1 MPSKT
6 LILDPL
12 TLRGRELLLCSD
24 QLDGIVGEWDFRHT
38 DLDEEHQI
46 ADMSAGPALVP
57 PLDGADD
64 FVGADVIVV
73 ASDGWSSRH
82 EHLLAHL
89 DNNPGIFLLDLTG
102 LENLRDRTTPSIG
115 DVGPD
120 SRQLRVAHPALFATS
135 RVVEVLSHLG
145 ALRGSLAVFD
155 PASAFGREAIEIL
168 ARQAAQRM
176 QGAQAD
182 DRIHGHVLAFNA
194 VAVESDELQEDAS
207 LILPDL
213 PLAITRTL
221 SGSFHGHLAHLGLSF
236 EHRVEPEDLRNVL
249 AQAEGIEIESLP
261 ISLDSVPDRD
271 HVVVTPPSLSPD
283 GTQLALTMMADGLRV
298 GGALTAVEILERLL

>member
-1 MPSKT
+1 VSSKT

-12 TLRGRELLLCSD
+12 TLRGRELLTCSD
-24 QLDGIVGEWDFRHT
+24 RLDGVVGEWDFRHT

-46 ADMSAGPALVP
+46 ADMVAGPALVP
-57 PLDGADD
+57 PLDGPKD
-64 FVGADVIVV
+64 FDGADVIVV

-82 EHLLAHL
+82 EHLLT
-89 DNNPGIFLLDLTG
+89 FLQDRSETALIDLSG
-102 LENLRDRTTPSIG
+102 FEALRDHTTPSIG

-135 RVVEVLSHLG
+135 RVFEVLSHLG
-145 ALRGSLAVFD
+145 ALGGSLAVVD
-155 PASAFGREAIEIL
+155 PASASGREAIKIL
-168 ARQAAQRM
+168 ARQASQRA
-176 QGAQAD
+176 QGAQVDA
-182 DRIHGHVLAFNA
+182 RIQGHVLAFNEI
-194 VAVESDELQEDAS
+194 AVESDGLQEDAS

-236 EHRVEPEDLRNVL
+236 DHRLEPDDVRDVL

-261 ISLDSVPDRD
+261 ISLDSVANRD
-271 HVVVTPPSLSPD
+271 HVIVTPPVLSPD

-298 GGALTAVEILERLL
+298 GGALTVVEILERLL

>member
-135 RVVEVLSHLG
+135 RVVEVLSHLS
-145 ALRGSLAVFD
+145 ALRGSLAVVD
-155 PASAFGREAIEIL
+155 PASTFGREAIEIL

>member
-57 PLDGADD
+57 PLEGLDD
-64 FVGADVIVV
+64 FVGADTIVV

-89 DNNPGIFLLDLTG
+89 DNNPETILLDLTG
-102 LENLRDRTTPSIG
+102 FENLRDRTTPSIG

-135 RVVEVLSHLG
+135 RVVEVLSHLS
-145 ALRGSLAVFD
+145 ALRGSLAVVD

-249 AQAEGIEIESLP
+249 AQAEGIEIESPP

>member
-1 MPSKT
+1 VPSKT

-57 PLDGADD
+57 PLEGPDD
-64 FVGADVIVV
+64 FVGADAIVV

-89 DNNPGIFLLDLTG
+89 DNNPETILLDLTG
-102 LENLRDRTTPSIG
+102 FENLRDRTTPSIG

-135 RVVEVLSHLG
+135 RVVEVLSHLS
-145 ALRGSLAVFD
+145 ALRGSLAVVD

-249 AQAEGIEIESLP
+249 AQAEGIEIESPP

>member
-1 MPSKT
+1 VPSKT

-57 PLDGADD
+57 PLEGPDD
-64 FVGADVIVV
+64 FVGADAIVV

-135 RVVEVLSHLG
+135 RVVEVLSHLS
-145 ALRGSLAVFD
+145 ALRGSLAVVD

-236 EHRVEPEDLRNVL
+236 EHRVEPDDVRDVL
-249 AQAEGIEIESLP
+249 AQAEGIEIDSLP

-298 GGALTAVEILERLL
+298 GGALTAVEILEALI

>member
-12 TLRGRELLLCSD
+12 TLRGRELLRCSEP
-24 QLDGIVGEWDFRHT
+24 LDGIVGEWDFRHT

-46 ADMSAGPALVP
+46 ADMKEGPALVP
-57 PLDGADD
+57 PLEGLDD
-64 FVGADVIVV
+64 FAGGDVIVV

-82 EHLLAHL
+82 QHLIAYL
-89 DNNPGIFLLDLTG
+89 DNNPETILLDLTG
-102 LENLRDRTTPSIG
+102 FENLRDRTTPSIG

-145 ALRGSLAVFD
+145 AVRGSLAVVD
-155 PASAFGREAIEIL
+155 PASAYGREAIKIL
-168 ARQAAQRM
+168 AQQATQRV
-176 QGAQAD
+176 QGEQAKEH
-182 DRIHGHVLAFNA
+182 IHGHVLAFNS

-207 LILPDL
+207 LVLPGV
-213 PLAITRTL
+213 PLAVTRTL
-221 SGSFHGHLAHLGLSF
+221 SSSFHGHLAHLSVSF
-236 EHRVEPEDLRNVL
+236 EHRVEPSSIRDVL
-249 AQAEGIEIESLP
+249 KQAEGIEIGSLP
-261 ISLDSVPDRD
+261 LSLDSVTDRD
-271 HVVVTPPSLSPD
+271 DVVVTPPSLSPD
-283 GTQLALTMMADGLRV
+283 GTQLALTMMADGLRI

>member
-1 MPSKT
+1 
-6 LILDPL
+6 L
-12 TLRGRELLLCSD
+12 SD
-24 QLDGIVGEWDFRHT
+24 RLDGVVGEWDFRHT

-46 ADMSAGPALVP
+46 ADMIQGPALVP
-57 PLDGADD
+57 PVEGPDD
-64 FVGADVIVV
+64 FIGADVIVI

-82 EHLLAHL
+82 EHLLAYL
-89 DNNPGIFLLDLTG
+89 DDNPETILLDLTG
-102 LENLRDRTTPSIG
+102 FEDLRDRTTPSIG

-120 SRQLRVAHPALFATS
+120 SRQLRVAHPALFGTS

-145 ALRGSLAVFD
+145 ALGGSLAVVD
-155 PASAFGREAIEIL
+155 PASAYGREAVEIL
-168 ARQAAQRM
+168 ARQGAQRM
-176 QGAQAD
+176 KGDQVV
-182 DRIHGHVLAFNA
+182 DRIQGHVLAFNA
-194 VAVESDELQEDAS
+194 VAVESDDLQEDAS

-236 EHRVEPEDLRNVL
+236 ERRVEPGDVRDVL
-249 AQAEGIEIESLP
+249 AQAEGIEIESPP

-283 GTQLALTMMADGLRV
+283 GTQMALTMMADGLRV
-298 GGALTAVEILERLL
+298 GGALTAVEILEALV

>member
-1 MPSKT
+1 VPSKT

-12 TLRGRELLLCSD
+12 TLRGRELLRCSD
-24 QLDGIVGEWDFRHT
+24 RLDGIVGEWDFRHT

-57 PLDGADD
+57 PLEGPDDFIGAD
-64 FVGADVIVV
+64 AIVV

-89 DNNPGIFLLDLTG
+89 DNNPETILLDLTG
-102 LENLRDRTTPSIG
+102 FEDLRDRTVPSVG
-115 DVGPD
+115 DVGPG

-145 ALRGSLAVFD
+145 ALRGALAVVD
-155 PASAFGREAIEIL
+155 PASAYGREAIKIL

-176 QGAQAD
+176 QGEQAD
-182 DRIHGHVLAFNA
+182 DRIHGHLLAFNA

-236 EHRVEPEDLRNVL
+236 ERRVEPDDVRDVL
-249 AQAEGIEIESLP
+249 AQAEGIEIESPP
-261 ISLDSVPDRD
+261 ISLDSVADRD
-271 HVVVTPPSLSPD
+271 HVVVTPPSISPD

-298 GGALTAVEILERLL
+298 GGAQTAVEILESLL

>member
-57 PLDGADD
+57 PLEGPDD

-89 DNNPGIFLLDLTG
+89 DNNPETILLDLTG
-102 LENLRDRTTPSIG
+102 L
-115 DVGPD
+115 
-120 SRQLRVAHPALFATS
+120 
-135 RVVEVLSHLG
+135 
-145 ALRGSLAVFD
+145 
-155 PASAFGREAIEIL
+155 
-168 ARQAAQRM
+168 
-176 QGAQAD
+176 
-182 DRIHGHVLAFNA
+182 
-194 VAVESDELQEDAS
+194 
-207 LILPDL
+207 
-213 PLAITRTL
+213 
-221 SGSFHGHLAHLGLSF
+221 
-236 EHRVEPEDLRNVL
+236 
-249 AQAEGIEIESLP
+249 
-261 ISLDSVPDRD
+261 
-271 HVVVTPPSLSPD
+271 
-283 GTQLALTMMADGLRV
+283 
-298 GGALTAVEILERLL
+298 

>member
-1 MPSKT
+1 VPSKT

-135 RVVEVLSHLG
+135 RVVEVLSHLS
-145 ALRGSLAVFD
+145 ALRGSLAVVD
-155 PASAFGREAIEIL
+155 PASTFGREAIEIL